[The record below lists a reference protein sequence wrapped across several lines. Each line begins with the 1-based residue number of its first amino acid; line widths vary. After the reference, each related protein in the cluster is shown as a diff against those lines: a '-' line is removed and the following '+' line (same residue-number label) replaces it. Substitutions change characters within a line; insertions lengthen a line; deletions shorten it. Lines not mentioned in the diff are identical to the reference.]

1 MGLLSVIFPK
11 VESWNPQDNIFHLI
25 RGKKHVDSGLS
36 DEVRKYVDG
45 KHQEAIGQIA
55 FVERQLDKEVSMN
68 RMEHM
73 TLSEKIGKLKGTTTI
88 TVEKEGIYNE
98 HVEQQHYDLSLLSND
113 QYGIRKG
120 ASL

>member
-1 MGLLSVIFPK
+1 
-11 VESWNPQDNIFHLI
+11 
-25 RGKKHVDSGLS
+25 
-36 DEVRKYVDG
+36 
-45 KHQEAIGQIA
+45 
-55 FVERQLDKEVSMN
+55 MN